1 MTAHYNILLYTAV
14 VVCTVVDYH
23 HVLGVWPCISG
34 CEYDGSTICS
44 ALPPAPG
51 CWLVHGLPS
60 RTSTGTATRLGEDR
74 ALAAAAAWC
83 STCMPFSCC
92 ARFVLYL
99 WFWNQIFTW
108 NNTRESQSGCRVTS
122 CTCALYAYIIL
133 LYIIPCVQGYRYIYN
148 SVRYLY
154 LLLSTRYAC
163 FWTLPV
169 RHMRP
174 NFWFT

>member
-1 MTAHYNILLYTAV
+1 MRCTHIAIMYWLYDTHNYYYV
-14 VVCTVVDYH
+14 GRQYWPSRWPHTICCIPRSWYTSNYH

-34 CEYDGSTICS
+34 CEYEGSTICS

-108 NNTRESQSGCRVTS
+108 NNVKNKEKSVRLLWDEQSGWWQ
-122 CTCALYAYIIL
+122 LYYAYII
-133 LYIIPCVQGYRYIYN
+133 VYRGG
-148 SVRYLY
+148 
-154 LLLSTRYAC
+154 
-163 FWTLPV
+163 
-169 RHMRP
+169 
-174 NFWFT
+174 